1 MHDGLNLCKCKNGS
15 LISCKVVAQ
24 SEGKS
29 LITSI
34 LIGVKAEM
42 ILR

>member
-1 MHDGLNLCKCKNGS
+1 MMDGTCVGVMVYLAKWA
-15 LISCKVVAQ
+15 AQ

-34 LIGVKAEM
+34 LISAKAEKGTAY
-42 ILR
+42 